1 MKYYVVREWWKRWI
15 FTSRDECKNFVVW
28 VKWAKYKSF
37 NSLTEA
43 ETALEKWFEP
53 YYTKEKWFEKDIPF
67 EKNSIAVD
75 AACSRNPWITE
86 YQWIDLVTGETIFHT
101 KLWEW
106 TNNIWEFLALV
117 HALAHCKKNNITL
130 PIYSDSKTALAWV
143 RDKKINSAIEPTED
157 NKELIEM
164 LDRAQKWLKSNTYTN
179 KVLKWETASWGE
191 TPADYGRK

>member
-1 MKYYVVREWWKRWI
+1 MKYYVVREWLKRWI

-28 VKWAKYKSF
+28 VKWARYKSF

-86 YQWIDLVTGETIFHT
+86 YQWIDLVSGEKIFHT

-106 TNNIWEFLALV
+106 TNKIWEFLALV
-117 HALAHCKKNNITL
+117 HWLSYLKKTIQIRRFIQIPNELSSEFQNENVKQI
-130 PIYSDSKTALAWV
+130 SK
-143 RDKKINSAIEPTED
+143 KHQIMQKF
-157 NKELIEM
+157 LI
-164 LDRAQKWLKSNTYTN
+164 
-179 KVLKWETASWGE
+179 
-191 TPADYGRK
+191 